1 MNTASEAILA
11 VQERFE
17 AQESNVRLSVLVES
31 GLIRSAAQTGAA
43 EGFEKQ
49 ALEATCRAMV
59 DVPVQE
65 SADHAAICAMG
76 ELRSQL
82 PPRAGIITPA
92 NAHPALGLA
101 QRLTRLINKAY
112 IERHGPPKDWNFFD
126 RPFSAAWLQQ
136 ERVQKMKTLNDALAR
151 FLSDAGLKE
160 GDLKIVD
167 IDRYQR
173 VSILFGEGLEISKK
187 PKLLFDL
194 EHMMRNETGERIEL
208 FVVEMKDLNRIRRL

>member
-1 MNTASEAILA
+1 MA
-11 VQERFE
+11 R
-17 AQESNVRLSVLVES
+17 
-31 GLIRSAAQTGAA
+31 
-43 EGFEKQ
+43 
-49 ALEATCRAMV
+49 
-59 DVPVQE
+59 
-65 SADHAAICAMG
+65 
-76 ELRSQL
+76 
-82 PPRAGIITPA
+82 
-92 NAHPALGLA
+92 
-101 QRLTRLINKAY
+101 
-112 IERHGPPKDWNFFD
+112 
-126 RPFSAAWLQQ
+126 
-136 ERVQKMKTLNDALAR
+136 LNDALAR